1 MCTSSLVNCP
11 SADKSGAQ
19 SSAQM
24 EESTDILENDILALS
39 PDVLRVL
46 LKDHSVSHHFKSERN
61 IFWASNDYKQLG
73 EGYDYFDPITPERIT
88 GKHGDIIQPRAK
100 KSREV
105 QQQRIQEKAEV
116 FTPAWICNKQ
126 NNLVDSAWFGR
137 ENVFN
142 TEIDDHNGHTWQPNE
157 EKIQFPDT
165 KDKSWEEYVCAP
177 RLEVACG
184 EAPYLTSRYD
194 AVTCDGV
201 IPVKKRIGL
210 LDRKLRIVGENTTT
224 SDEWLVWAFNSLHA
238 TYGFEWQGDNLLLAR
253 EAVLYTFKE
262 HYEEKFQQ
270 PLDTKTLENAAY
282 IISWNLW
289 QMDGVK
295 CVVPLSCEW
304 AAPMETGN
312 LFGETTKLKCPACKK
327 DETTGHVG
335 IKCEVVKWRR
345 VSTNSPKRIGTKE
358 KVEIFSAMVNHQISK
373 RKK

>member
-1 MCTSSLVNCP
+1 MCTSSFVNCP

-61 IFWASNDYKQLG
+61 IFWATSDYKQRG

-88 GKHGDIIQPRAK
+88 GEHGDIIQPRAK

-165 KDKSWEEYVCAP
+165 KGKSWEEYVCAP

-201 IPVKKRIGL
+201 IPIKKRIGL

-224 SDEWLVWAFNSLHA
+224 PDEWLVWAFNALHA

-270 PLDTKTLENAAY
+270 SIDKKILENAAY

-304 AAPMETGN
+304 AAPEEPSLSLFEDEPKRME
-312 LFGETTKLKCPACKK
+312 CPACKK
-327 DETTGHVG
+327 DTQTGHIG
-335 IKCEVVKWRR
+335 IHCEVVEWRK
-345 VSTNSPKRIGTKE
+345 VTEKE
-358 KVEIFSAMVNHQISK
+358 PHRTGSK
-373 RKK
+373 RNVFYYPNISIPLKR